1 MASTTSGY
9 LLIADITGY
18 TQYLSESELEH
29 AQGVLSSLLE
39 VLLGET
45 KAPLVLSRLAGDA
58 VISYALGDAFPNGQT
73 FLELVENTYVAFRR
87 AVDRMVLNNTCKCNA
102 CANVSAL
109 DLKFFVHHGTFARQK
124 LSAHEELVG
133 NDVNLL
139 FRLLKNRV
147 TEVTGLRAYA
157 LYTDAAIQKLGL
169 EGLTESMRAHSEA
182 YEHVGEVKVWVQD
195 MAPTWAARKQAAKL
209 PLQNTIGRWTTDI
222 ALDAATV
229 WSYLTEPSFLMKLL
243 GTARLG
249 YSDRK
254 SGRVD
259 LGTVIACYHGE
270 HATVLTVVEW
280 TPFERVLHDS
290 VMHLPVSTAN
300 ILCEFSLEPFDGGT
314 RLGQAFGPPRGPWL
328 GRNLAR
334 GFMAMISGRMQ
345 KDLDGFKTLI
355 EADHASRGER
365 PEPLEMPTPE
375 ARAQAARESLQ
386 SAS

>member
-1 MASTTSGY
+1 MAATTTGY

-87 AVDRMVLNNTCKCNA
+87 AIDKMVLNNTCKCNA
-102 CANVSAL
+102 CANVGAL

-157 LYTDAAIQKLGL
+157 LYTDAAVQKLGL
-169 EGLTESMRAHSEA
+169 EGLTESMRAHSET
-182 YEHVGEVKVWVQD
+182 YEHIGDVKVWIQD
-195 MAPTWAARKQAAKL
+195 MAPVWAARKRAGAI
-209 PLQNTIGRWTTDI
+209 PLSDTIGRWTVDV

-270 HATVLTVVEW
+270 HATMLTVIEW
-280 TPFERVLHDS
+280 APFQRVLYDS
-290 VMHLPVSTAN
+290 VMHLPVSTAS
-300 ILCEFSLEPFDGGT
+300 LLSEFSIEPIDGGV

-328 GRNLAR
+328 GRTLAR
-334 GFMAMISGRMQ
+334 GFMGMVGGRMQ
-345 KDLDGFKTLI
+345 KDLDAFKALI
-355 EADHASRGER
+355 EADQASREAR
-365 PEPLEMPTPE
+365 PDAVPLPTPE
-375 ARAQAARESLQ
+375 ARAQAVRESLQ

>member
-1 MASTTSGY
+1 MAATTTGY

-45 KAPLVLSRLAGDA
+45 RPPLVLSRLAGDA

-73 FLELVENTYVAFRR
+73 FLEIVENTYVAFRR
-87 AVDRMVLNNTCKCNA
+87 SVDRMVLNNTCKCSA
-102 CANVSAL
+102 CANVGAL

-133 NDVNLL
+133 TDVNLIH
-139 FRLLKNRV
+139 RLLKNRV

-157 LYTDAAIQKLGL
+157 LYTDAALDKLGL
-169 EGLTESMRAHSEA
+169 EGLTESMRPHSES
-182 YEHVGEVKVWVQD
+182 YEHIGEVKVWIQD
-195 MAPTWAARKQAAKL
+195 MAPVWAARRRSETQAL
-209 PLQNTIGRWTTDI
+209 HDPMGVWTVDI

-229 WSYLTEPSFLMKLL
+229 WSYLTEPAYLMKLL

-254 SGRVD
+254 AGRVD

-270 HATVLTVVEW
+270 HATMLTVLEW
-280 TPFERVLHDS
+280 LPFERVLYDS
-290 VMHLPVSTAN
+290 VMHLPVSSAS
-300 ILCEFSLEPFDGGT
+300 LLSEFFLQPIEGGV
-314 RLGQAFGPPRGPWL
+314 RLRQAFGAPRGPWL
-328 GRNLAR
+328 GRTLAR
-334 GFMAMISGRMQ
+334 GVLGTMSSRMQ
-345 KDLDGFKTLI
+345 KDLDAFKALI
-355 EADHASRGER
+355 EADHASRAER
-365 PEPLEMPTPE
+365 PDPGPVPTAE
-375 ARAQAARESLQ
+375 ARALAARESLQ
-386 SAS
+386 TAS

>member
-45 KAPLVLSRLAGDA
+45 RPPLVLSRLAGDA
-58 VISYALGDAFPNGQT
+58 VISYALGDSFPNGQT

-87 AVDRMVLNNTCKCNA
+87 AIDKMVLNNTCKCNA
-102 CANVSAL
+102 CANVGAL

-157 LYTDAAIQKLGL
+157 LYTNAAIQKLGL
-169 EGLTESMRAHSEA
+169 EGLTESMRAHSET
-182 YEHVGEVKVWVQD
+182 YEHIGEVNVWIQD
-195 MAPTWAARKQAAKL
+195 MAPIWIARKRIDTK
-209 PLQNTIGRWTTDI
+209 PLQDTMGSWTVDV
-222 ALDAATV
+222 ALEAPTV

-249 YSDRK
+249 YRDRK

-270 HATVLTVVEW
+270 HATMLTVVTW
-280 TPFERVLHDS
+280 MPFERVLFDS
-290 VMHLPVSTAN
+290 VMHLPVSTAS
-300 ILCEFSLEPFDGGT
+300 LLSEFSIEPIHGGV
-314 RLGQAFGPPRGPWL
+314 RLRQAFGPPHGPWL
-328 GRNLAR
+328 GRTLAR
-334 GFMAMISGRMQ
+334 GFMGMISGRMQ
-345 KDLDGFKTLI
+345 KDLDAFKALI
-355 EADHASRGER
+355 EADHAAREAR
-365 PEPLEMPTPE
+365 PEPVSLPTPE
-375 ARAQAARESLQ
+375 ARAEAARESLQ